1 MNRVFL
7 DTDVIIDF
15 YVARQPHHDVA
26 LRLFTHLKTSK
37 VPTFTSAVVIS
48 NAYYVLAKTEGRK
61 FALERMRKLRR
72 LLSVAPLSEG
82 AVDAALAAPGK
93 DFEDSLQIQCAME
106 NGIGT
111 LITRNTRDFPKDR
124 IKVTEP
130 LQYLS
135 AATLLNRS

>member
-7 DTDVIIDF
+7 DTDVIIDL

-26 LRLFTHLKTSK
+26 LRLFTHLKTAK
-37 VPTFTSAVVIS
+37 VPTFTSGVVVS
-48 NAYYVLAKTEGRK
+48 NAYYVLAKTQGRK
-61 FALERMRKLRR
+61 FALERMRRLRG
-72 LLSVAPLSEG
+72 LVSVVPLTEG
-82 AVDAALAAPGK
+82 AVDAALSSPGK
-93 DFEDSLQIQCAME
+93 DLEDSLQLHCALE

-111 LITRNTRDFPKDR
+111 LITRNTRDYPKDR

-135 AATLLNRS
+135 AAALLNQS